1 MWRERVGTLI
11 GLMGAVT
18 IAGATS
24 CASVSRA
31 PLQSHGGI
39 PAAQGEVEVRASKS
53 QNKNTRVEVR
63 VEHLAEPGAVSPGA
77 NTYVVWARPEGGW
90 EVQNLGALRVGDD
103 LSGTLTTVTPFRRFE
118 LFITA
123 ERSAQ
128 VMRPSG
134 AELLSAQLKRKGG

>member
-1 MWRERVGTLI
+1 MWRVRVQT
-11 GLMGAVT
+11 LMGVVVVVA
-18 IAGATS
+18 ATG

-53 QNKNTRVEVR
+53 ENNNTSVEVR
-63 VEHLAEPGAVSPGA
+63 VQYLALPGKVVPGAT
-77 NTYVVWARPEGGW
+77 TYVVWARPEGGW
-90 EVQNLGALRVGDD
+90 NVQNLGALRVSAD
-103 LSGTLTTVTPFRRFE
+103 LSGSLKTVTPFRRFE

-123 ERSAQ
+123 EPSAQ
-128 VMRPSG
+128 ILQPTG